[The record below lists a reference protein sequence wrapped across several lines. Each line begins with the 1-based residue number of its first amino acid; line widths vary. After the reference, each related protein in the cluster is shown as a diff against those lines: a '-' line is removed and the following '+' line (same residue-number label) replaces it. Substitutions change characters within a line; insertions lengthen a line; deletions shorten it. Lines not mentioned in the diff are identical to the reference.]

1 MSHNNLREWV
11 EKNYATSLEP
21 KIYFVLIVIFLDKFE
36 EKAISNYEVFNNE
49 NGSAHKDTLHMLGMI
64 FFGTKMAWK
73 SKL

>member
-49 NGSAHKDTLHMLGMI
+49 NGSAHKDTLHH
-64 FFGTKMAWK
+64 AWHDILWNK
-73 SKL
+73 NDMEI